1 MKRKFSVII
10 IFILIASLFAAQ
22 VQANSKKNFYRELG
36 KKLSKNRQDYIYLT
50 DSEFANF
57 REIHTTGIKR
67 GVLYRSSSPVKTWGN
82 RNFIAD
88 NESKRVGIKTFIN
101 LADNVKDMKACK
113 GYPGSY
119 YSTQNV
125 ICLDLSTKFKSK
137 DFRERL
143 ARGIKAM
150 SESQPPFLI
159 HCDLGKDRAGF
170 VCALIE
176 CLTGASL
183 NEVVQDYMISFYN
196 YFGIQPGSSDYEFVA
211 NNEIRAFL
219 SQAFGV
225 KLGLLSKINLI
236 DGAERYFMSLGLSVK
251 DIEALISKLVN

>member
-1 MKRKFSVII
+1 MKRKLSLLI
-10 IFILIASLFAAQ
+10 IFVLISGIFAAQ
-22 VQANSKKNFYRELG
+22 AQANKKNFYRELS

-67 GVLYRSSSPVKTWGN
+67 GVLYRSSSPIKTWGN

-88 NESKRVGIKTFIN
+88 KEAQRVGIKTFIN

-113 GYPGSY
+113 GYQGSY
-119 YSTQNV
+119 YSTQNI

-137 DFRERL
+137 EFRERL
-143 ARGIKAM
+143 ARGIKAI
-150 SESQPPFLI
+150 SESQTPMLI

-176 CLTGASL
+176 CLTGANL
-183 NEVVQDYMISFYN
+183 NEVVQDYLISFYN
-196 YFGIQPGSSDYEFVA
+196 YFGIKPGSSDYEFVA
-211 NNEIRAFL
+211 DNEIRSFMA
-219 SQAFGV
+219 QAFGV
-225 KLGLLSKINLI
+225 KLEELSRINLA
-236 DGAERYFMSLGLSVK
+236 DGAKRYFVSLGLSVK
-251 DIEALISKLVN
+251 DIEALISKLVY

>member
-1 MKRKFSVII
+1 MKRKLSLVII
-10 IFILIASLFAAQ
+10 FVLIASLFAAQ
-22 VQANSKKNFYRELG
+22 VQSDSKKNFYRELG
-36 KKLSKNRQDYIYLT
+36 KKLSRNRQDYIYLT
-50 DSEFANF
+50 DPEFANF

-67 GVLYRSSSPVKTWGN
+67 GILYRSSSPVKTWGN

-88 NESKRVGIKTFIN
+88 KEAQRVGIKTFIN
-101 LADNVKDMKACK
+101 LADNVKDMRACK
-113 GYPGSY
+113 GYEGSY
-119 YSTQNV
+119 YSTQDI

-137 DFRERL
+137 EFRERL

-150 SESQPPFLI
+150 SESQTPFLI

-176 CLTGASL
+176 CLTGANI

-196 YFGIQPGSSDYEFVA
+196 YFGIKPGSSDYEFVA
-211 NNEIRAFL
+211 NNEIRVFL

-225 KLGLLSKINLI
+225 KLEELSRINLA
-236 DGAERYFMSLGLSVK
+236 DGAKRYFVSLGLSMK
-251 DIEALISKLVN
+251 DIEALISKLVY